1 MAVGTT
7 LTTLLAQLRAET
19 SRSLTAGAGANED
32 AKLTQKL
39 NRTQRVYYDDY
50 DWPHLNV
57 QRLITLAANKRFHP
71 FPGDMDRDAVME
83 AHVRDGGIYRS
94 LRRGIGVAQYAEYDS
109 LGAAAACSL
118 TITAGTLDIENN
130 GITSITIDGNELLG
144 GDVAHTGDHATTAAA
159 VATEINDENTASGTN
174 YKATSIGAV
183 VTITAIL
190 GTAGDANDLTLTVTE
205 AGDVETTADTV
216 TAGQED
222 SETGPTVTHWD
233 IVEDDATDAPAIE
246 VWPVPALDDTLI
258 LSGKRA
264 PGTLSTGS
272 DTAVLDDHL
281 LVLTVAS
288 EVLAREDKKDSEALA
303 SAAQRRYTQLKRTA
317 QAGSGTVNMT
327 GIQPVRLGS
336 RVRVARN

>member
-71 FPGDMDRDAVME
+71 FPSDMDRDAVME

-94 LRRGIGVAQYAEYDS
+94 LRRGIGVEQYSEYDS
-109 LGAAAACSL
+109 LGAATTCSF
-118 TITAGTLDIENN
+118 TITAGTASAGVNKIS
-130 GITSITIDGNELLG
+130 GITIDGNELL
-144 GDVAHTGDHATTAAA
+144 DNAVNWTGSHAATAAA
-159 VATEINDENTASGTN
+159 VVTEINNNTATTN
-174 YKATSIGAV
+174 YKTTSVGAV

-190 GTAGDANDLTLTVTE
+190 GTAADANDLTLTVTVG
-205 AGDVETTADTV
+205 GDVEVSADTV

-222 SETGPTVTHWD
+222 SETGPTITHWD

>member
-71 FPGDMDRDAVME
+71 FPSDMDRDAVME

-94 LRRGIGVAQYAEYDS
+94 LRRGIGVEQYSWYDS
-109 LGAAAACSL
+109 LGAAATCSF
-118 TITAGTLDIENN
+118 TITAGTASAGVNKIS
-130 GITSITIDGNELLG
+130 SITIDGNELL
-144 GDVAHTGDHATTAAA
+144 DSAEDWTGSHAMTAAA
-159 VATEINDENTASGTN
+159 VATQINDFTGDTN

-222 SETGPTVTHWD
+222 PETGPAITHWD

-288 EVLAREDKKDSEALA
+288 EVLAREDKKDSDALA